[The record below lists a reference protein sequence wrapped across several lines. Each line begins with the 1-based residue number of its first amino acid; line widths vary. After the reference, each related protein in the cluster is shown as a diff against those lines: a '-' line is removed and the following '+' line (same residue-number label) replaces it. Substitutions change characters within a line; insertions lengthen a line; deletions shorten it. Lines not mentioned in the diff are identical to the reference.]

1 MTIMVCPGFGE
12 GGGEGGQN
20 GCHKRSSDCL
30 LACILFVFVVHG
42 GAAHLSDQLARIVVV

>member
-1 MTIMVCPGFGE
+1 MVCPGFGE
-12 GGGEGGQN
+12 RGWGQN

-42 GAAHLSDQLARIVVV
+42 GAAHLSDQLARIVGV